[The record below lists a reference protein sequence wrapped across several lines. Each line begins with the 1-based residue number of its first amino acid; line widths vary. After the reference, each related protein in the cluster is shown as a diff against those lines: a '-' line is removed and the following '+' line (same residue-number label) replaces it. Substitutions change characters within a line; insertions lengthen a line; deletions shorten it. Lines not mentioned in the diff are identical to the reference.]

1 MNTPS
6 HSILVL
12 ASQLYGGMVGG
23 TLQRL
28 RPLICPFEALLD
40 AVPED
45 SSVLDVGC
53 GSGLFLG
60 LLAASGK
67 LRTGVGFDSSRAAIG
82 RANDMRERLAKP
94 DVLEF
99 RLQDAAVAWPD
110 GVFDVV
116 SIIDVMHHVPAKYQR
131 SLIQSA
137 ASRLRPGGVLLYKDM
152 VRRPLW
158 RACMNRLHDLV
169 FARKWI
175 HYASIEDVRDW
186 MVEAGF
192 TRAQVQKLAMYWYG
206 HEMVVATRK

>member
-1 MNTPS
+1 VNTCS
-6 HSILVL
+6 HSILAL
-12 ASQLYGGMVGG
+12 ANQLYGDVVGG

-82 RANDMRERLAKP
+82 RANDMRERLARP
-94 DVLEF
+94 DALEF
-99 RLQDAAVAWPD
+99 QLRDAAVGWPD
-110 GVFDVV
+110 GVFDIV
-116 SIIDVMHHVPAKYQR
+116 SMIDVMHHVPAKYQR

-137 ASRLRPGGVLLYKDM
+137 ASRIRPGGVLLYKDM

-158 RACMNRLHDLV
+158 RAWMNRLHDLV
-169 FARKWI
+169 LARQWI
-175 HYASIEDVRDW
+175 HYASIEDVQDW

-192 TRAQVQKLAMYWYG
+192 MRARMQKFAMYWYG
-206 HEMVVATRK
+206 HEMVVATRM